1 MTVNNLR
8 SHYIFLLFVNIK
20 HEGITVLF
28 TNDYHVFFLK
38 IYLQDDV
45 IHLKNKILQ
54 LGVQRGLILR

>member
-28 TNDYHVFFLK
+28 TNDYHVFFFK